1 MRSRIVQE
9 GAVPDAPYQ
18 LYTAEQRRRRWPYVV
33 IAAVCVVAA
42 VVGWQLYGVPRVS
55 AVTPGPD
62 AYVKDG
68 SPTLVLDVRGLSRLH
83 DVAVTIDGEDIT
95 AGTRREADTLTI
107 VTDGLSDGEHTVS
120 FSARSSNI
128 FRRDVRK
135 EWRFTV
141 DTTIPQLELEDDLM
155 EGRINTDPATFTGL
169 TEPYATVTVTAGDGG
184 VEASGQADATGK
196 YAISAD
202 LPDGESQVVIT
213 TADRAGNTRAKRLSV
228 YVDAQP
234 PVLEITQLDKT
245 LDKARFT
252 VRVSATDQL
261 GVPAVKLVLDGEERE
276 LDGPASKARDTA
288 KNLAQGR
295 HTMIVTVE
303 DKGGNVV
310 TNRQVFTVDSTEHFG
325 SATLWPGAKGKDVKT
340 LQSKLTSAGVY
351 AGKKTGFYDEATE
364 KAVRTMQARYGL
376 EVDGIVGG
384 NVLNALSG
392 QIVVDL
398 GDLKLYLYRDGKLVK
413 SYSIAAGASKF
424 PTPTGSYV
432 VTSKIMNPTWYP
444 PNSEWA
450 KDAEPIPPGIANPL
464 GTRWIGT
471 SAPAVG
477 VHGTPDDSSIGT
489 YASHGCI
496 RMHIWEV
503 EDLYDRV
510 VIGMPVIIRQ

>member
-18 LYTAEQRRRRWPYVV
+18 LYRAEQRHRRRWPYIV
-33 IAAVCVVAA
+33 IAAVCVFSAI
-42 VVGWQLYGVPRVS
+42 VGWQLYGVPRVS

-62 AYVKDG
+62 AYVKDS
-68 SPTLVLDVRGLSRLH
+68 SPTLVLDVKGLGTLE
-83 DVAVTIDGEDIT
+83 DVAVTLDGEDVT
-95 AGTRREADTLTI
+95 PATTRNGDELTLAATE
-107 VTDGLSDGEHTVS
+107 LSDGEHTVT
-120 FSARSSNI
+120 FSARSSNV
-128 FRRDVRK
+128 FRRNVRK
-135 EWRFTV
+135 DWRFTV
-141 DTTIPQLELEDDLM
+141 DTSVPKLELEDDLM
-155 EGRINTDPATFTGL
+155 EGRVNTDPATFTGV
-169 TEPYATVTVTAGDGG
+169 TEPYATVTVVDGD
-184 VEASGQADATGK
+184 VKASGQADAAGK
-196 YAISAD
+196 YKISAD

-234 PVLEITQLDKT
+234 PVLKITQLDKT

-252 VRVSATDQL
+252 VRVKATDQL
-261 GVPAVKLVLDGEERE
+261 GVPAVKFVLDGEERE
-276 LDGPASKARDTA
+276 LDGPASKAKYAA
-288 KNLAQGR
+288 KHLAQGR
-295 HTMIVTVE
+295 HTMVVTVE

-310 TNRQVFTVDSTEHFG
+310 TSKQVFTVDSTEHFG
-325 SATLWPGAKGKDVKT
+325 EATMWPGAKGKDVKT
-340 LQSKLTSAGVY
+340 LQSKLINAGVY
-351 AGKKTGFYDEATE
+351 SGKKTGYFDEATE
-364 KAVRTMQARYGL
+364 KAVRKLQAKYGL

-398 GDLKLYLYRDGKLVK
+398 GDLKLYLYRGGKLVK
-413 SYSIAAGASKF
+413 SYSVAAGSSAY

-444 PNSEWA
+444 PNSDWA

-471 SAPAVG
+471 SAPGVG
-477 VHGTPDDSSIGT
+477 IHGTPDDSSIGS

-503 EDLYDRV
+503 EDLYERV
-510 VIGMPVIIRQ
+510 VIGMPVIIRP